1 MERGKIRQIFFL
13 ILLLYL
19 FILSLIF
26 IKESA
31 PVIAQEIFQLQKQIN
46 PLNAFGIG
54 WLITLILQS
63 SGAATSFLMAL
74 NSAGLFE
81 SSLFIYMILGTRI
94 GTSITLMI
102 AAFII
107 FARKR
112 RDFRHGFEIALANLI
127 YAFPIAILMFFL
139 EYNFSL
145 FSKLGGYFTL
155 IPYERFSLV
164 EFITN
169 PVSNLFSIFPE
180 FFILVIGLLLLFISL
195 ITLPK
200 ILISLWDKKTIMKK
214 LNKYMGK
221 KYSAFLIGFGLTA
234 CLFSTTITLTL
245 LVPLIILR
253 LINLKKVIPY
263 IIGANLGGV
272 VDVIIGSIVIG
283 KNAFSALFVYVMFSI
298 IGLVWLFNTDII
310 FNLTKYISK
319 KVIKVSKKRALLFLI
334 IFILIALF
342 LLII

>member
-1 MERGKIRQIFFL
+1 MEKRKTRQIFFL

-19 FILSLIF
+19 FILSLVF
-26 IKESA
+26 IKEST
-31 PVIAQEIFQLQKQIN
+31 PVIAQGIFQLQKQIN

-145 FSKLGGYFTL
+145 FSKLGGYFIL
-155 IPYERFSLV
+155 IPYEKFSLV
-164 EFITN
+164 GFITR
-169 PVSNLFSIFPE
+169 PVLNLFSIFPK
-180 FFILVIGLLLLFISL
+180 FFVLLIGFLLLFISL
-195 ITLPK
+195 STLPK
-200 ILISLWDKKTIMKK
+200 ILISLWDKKTITKK
-214 LNKYMGK
+214 LNKYMDK

-234 CLFSTTITLTL
+234 CLLSTTITLTL

-253 LINLKKVIPY
+253 LINLKKVVPY

-298 IGLVWLFNTDII
+298 IGLVWLFNTNII
-310 FNLTKYISK
+310 FNLTKYVSK

-334 IFILIALF
+334 LFILIAFF